1 VLTRVLGATA
11 PSLAELRR
19 RLAEVS
25 GLTTA
30 SYVPAASPGRAD
42 EARIVP
48 AELVEPGPLTARPVG
63 APRPCPETVAF
74 LDGTQR
80 YEVAGYVGAAPLLLA
95 EISAAVRERAA
106 GHTRTVVVERRRL
119 AIARADVLALAAP
132 ALQGIDTLA
141 LTSEEAVHPLGDL
154 ELARTLV
161 DGARGELE
169 RRVGALYRRRSDGW
183 LIVDGSLAES
193 PAWAGDSRMLG
204 IARSHASLPFGGSDL
219 VAYLRLPSG
228 CRSNLFRPTSRQR
241 APVYAWGLRLWDW
254 AGKDLLY
261 GLVRVEA
268 APTAETGAMVDSL
281 SRWILAE
288 RAPISA
294 DVRWDRLLYGI
305 HTVQQFLRATSE
317 H

>member
-1 VLTRVLGATA
+1 MLTKVLAA

-19 RLAEVS
+19 RLAGVT
-25 GLTTA
+25 GVT
-30 SYVPAASPGRAD
+30 AASFVPPASPARAD
-42 EARIVP
+42 EPRIVP
-48 AELVEPGPLTARPVG
+48 AELVEPAPLTARPVG
-63 APRPCPETVAF
+63 TPEPCPEALAF

-95 EISAAVRERAA
+95 EVSAAVRERTA
-106 GHTRTVVVERRRL
+106 GGTRTVVAERRRL
-119 AIARADVLALAAP
+119 VVARSEVLAVAAP
-132 ALQGIDTLA
+132 ALAGSDTLPLA
-141 LTSEEAVHPLGDL
+141 SQDAVHPLGDI
-154 ELARTLV
+154 ELARAVV
-161 DGARGELE
+161 DAARGELE
-169 RRVGALYRRRSDGW
+169 RRVAALYRRRSPGW

-193 PAWAGDSRMLG
+193 PGWAGDPRMLG
-204 IARSHASLPFGGSDL
+204 VARSHASLPFGGEDL
-219 VAYLRLPSG
+219 VAYLRLPAG
-228 CRSNLFRPTSRQR
+228 CRSNLYQPASRRR
-241 APVYAWGLRLWDW
+241 APVFAWGLRLWDW

-268 APTAETGAMVDSL
+268 APTAETTAQVDAL

-294 DVRWDRLLYGI
+294 DLRWDRLLYGI

>member
-1 VLTRVLGATA
+1 MVTRVLNA

-19 RLAEVS
+19 RLAAVS
-25 GLTTA
+25 GVTA
-30 SYVPAASPGRAD
+30 ASFVPAASPGRAGD
-42 EARIVP
+42 ARIVP
-48 AELVEPGPLTARPVG
+48 AELVEPGPVTARNVG
-63 APRPCPETVAF
+63 PPLPCPEPLAF

-95 EISAAVRERAA
+95 EVSAAVRERTA
-106 GHTRTVVVERRRL
+106 GSPRTVVVERRRL
-119 AIARADVLALAAP
+119 AIGRSEVLAVAAP
-132 ALQGIDTLA
+132 ALDGIDLLPLA
-141 LTSEEAVHPLGDL
+141 SEDAVHPLGDL
-154 ELARTLV
+154 ELARALV
-161 DGARGELE
+161 DAARGELE
-169 RRVGALYRRRSDGW
+169 RKVGALYRRRSSGW

-193 PAWAGDSRMLG
+193 PAWAGDPHMLG
-204 IARSHASLPFGGSDL
+204 IARSHASLPFGGADL
-219 VAYLRLPSG
+219 VAYLQLPCG
-228 CRSNLFRPTSRQR
+228 ARSNLFQPASRQR

-254 AGKDLLY
+254 TGKDLLY

-268 APTAETGAMVDSL
+268 APGPDTRNLVDTL

>member
-1 VLTRVLGATA
+1 VVTKVVAA

-19 RLAEVS
+19 RLAEVRS
-25 GLTTA
+25 VT
-30 SYVPAASPGRAD
+30 AASCVPSAGVVRSE

-48 AELVEPGPLTARPVG
+48 AELVEPGPLSARPVG
-63 APRPCPETVAF
+63 TPLPCPENLAF

-95 EISAAVRERAA
+95 EIAAGVRERTA
-106 GHTRTVVVERRRL
+106 GITSTAVVERRRL
-119 AIARADVLALAAP
+119 AIARPEVLAAAAA
-132 ALQGIDTLA
+132 ALEGVDTLP
-141 LTSEEAVHPLGDL
+141 LTSEDAVHPLGDL
-154 ELARTLV
+154 ELGRALV
-161 DGARGELE
+161 DAARGELE
-169 RRVGALYRRRSDGW
+169 RRVAALYRRRSSGW

-193 PAWAGDSRMLG
+193 PAWAGDPRMLG
-204 IARSHASLPFGGSDL
+204 IAKSHASLPFGGEAL
-219 VAYLRLPSG
+219 VTYLRLPCG
-228 CRSNLFRPTSRQR
+228 FRSNLFRPASRQR

-254 AGKDLLY
+254 TGKDLFY

-268 APTAETGAMVDSL
+268 APTAETAALVDTL

-317 H
+317 R